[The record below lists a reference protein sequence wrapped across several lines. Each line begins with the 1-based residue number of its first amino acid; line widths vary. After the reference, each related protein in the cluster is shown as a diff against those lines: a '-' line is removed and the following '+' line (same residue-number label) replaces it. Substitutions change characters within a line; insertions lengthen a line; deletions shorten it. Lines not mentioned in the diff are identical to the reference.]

1 MTFEQ
6 EIMYVV
12 HETIP
17 IYMYVYMYTC
27 VLISPAS
34 SVRSSLSSM
43 SNTSSNSVVGTAT
56 LEGLDLVYHV

>member
-17 IYMYVYMYTC
+17 IYMYTC